1 VIVLTEKTIVYF
13 DEIAEA
19 NTEFTLRAAKE
30 RADEL
35 GIKDI
40 VVATTRGGTA
50 VKALNHFKD
59 GYNVVVV
66 THSAGFREPGKIEV
80 SDETRKEIV
89 AKGGRVLT
97 TLHAFA
103 GVDRAIN
110 RKYGTL
116 GPSELVA
123 NVLRLFGQGMK
134 VCVETVYMAADSGML
149 SMDRDVVSIAGTG
162 KGCDTAIV
170 VKPAHLSDMFDLY
183 IKEIICKPTTR

>member
-1 VIVLTEKTIVYF
+1 MIVLTEKKVVYF
-13 DEIAEA
+13 DEINEA
-19 NTEFTLRAAKE
+19 NTELTLRAAKK

-40 VVATTRGGTA
+40 IVATTRGGTA
-50 VKALNHFKD
+50 LKALEHFKG
-59 GYNVVVV
+59 GYNVIVV
-66 THSAGFREPGKIEV
+66 THSAGYKEPGKIEV
-80 SDETRKEIV
+80 SDETKKEIV
-89 AKGGRVLT
+89 AKGGKVLT

-110 RKYGTL
+110 RKFNTL

-123 NVLRLFGQGMK
+123 HVLRLFGQGMK

-149 SMDRDVVSIAGTG
+149 TMDRDVVSIAGTG
-162 KGCDTAIV
+162 KGCDTAVV

-183 IKEIICKPTTR
+183 VNESSYRIES